1 MRRVPYRVNP
11 KSDTSRHT
19 VITMRKIRE
28 GETTEQDQEM
38 MEDITAVVE
47 SEKEIAGHQ
56 STGL

>member
-1 MRRVPYRVNP
+1 
-11 KSDTSRHT
+11 
-19 VITMRKIRE
+19 MRKIRE